1 MRKAYKCGMWKYNFC
16 CVKLHTD
23 DDEIYSKENRKETL
37 PAKKFVIKLQALF
50 DLKWHQEVAFVLFV
64 WSFDNVL

>member
-1 MRKAYKCGMWKYNFC
+1 MNNFQMRKAYKCGMWKYNFR

-23 DDEIYSKENRKETL
+23 DDEIYSKENRKETF

-50 DLKWHQEVAFVLFV
+50 DLK
-64 WSFDNVL
+64 